1 MAKHKAKP
9 VPRGATISTNRRA
22 RYDYE
27 ILEQHEA
34 GLVLMGSEIKSIRD
48 GSVSI
53 REAYVRPKDGE
64 LWLVGAHIA
73 KYAPASGR
81 NHEPTRDR
89 KLLLHK
95 RQIRELEREATM
107 AGATIVPT
115 RLYLKNG
122 LAKLEIALAR
132 GKRKYDKRQVIAKRE
147 ADRRMQQAMRRRS

>member
-1 MAKHKAKP
+1 MAEKT
-9 VPRGATISTNRRA
+9 VSTNKKA
-22 RYDYE
+22 AFDYH
-27 ILEQHEA
+27 LLKRMEA
-34 GLVLMGSEIKSIRD
+34 GLSLVGTEIKSIRD

-107 AGATIVPT
+107 AGATIVPM

-132 GKRKYDKRQVIAKRE
+132 GKRKYDKRQMIAKRE
-147 ADRRMQQAMRRRS
+147 AERRMQQAVRRRG

>member
-1 MAKHKAKP
+1 M
-9 VPRGATISTNRRA
+9 
-22 RYDYE
+22 
-27 ILEQHEA
+27 EA
-34 GLVLMGSEIKSIRD
+34 GISLVGTEIKSIRD

-53 REAYVRPKDGE
+53 REAYVRPKEGE

-73 KYAPASGR
+73 KYAPAAGR

-95 RQIRELEREATM
+95 RQIRELEREALT

-132 GKRKYDKRQVIAKRE
+132 GKKQYDKRQTIAKRDAE
-147 ADRRMQQAMRRRS
+147 RRMQQAMRRRG

>member
-1 MAKHKAKP
+1 MAEKT
-9 VPRGATISTNRRA
+9 VSTNKRA
-22 RYDYE
+22 AFDYH
-27 ILEQHEA
+27 LLKRVEA
-34 GLVLMGSEIKSIRD
+34 GIVLTGTEIKSIRD

-73 KYAPASGR
+73 KYAPAAGR
-81 NHEPTRDR
+81 SHEPTRDR

-95 RQIRELEREATM
+95 RQIRDLEHEATT

-147 ADRRMQQAMRRRS
+147 AERRMQQAVRRRG

>member
-1 MAKHKAKP
+1 VAEKT
-9 VPRGATISTNRRA
+9 VSTNRKA
-22 RYDYE
+22 SYDYH
-27 ILEQHEA
+27 LLKRMEA
-34 GLVLMGSEIKSIRD
+34 GISLVGTEIKSIRD

-53 REAYVRPKDGE
+53 REAYVRPKEGE

-73 KYAPASGR
+73 KYAPAAGR

-95 RQIRELEREATM
+95 RQIRELEREALT

-115 RLYLKNG
+115 RLFLKNG

-132 GKRKYDKRQVIAKRE
+132 GKRKYDKRQTIAKRE
-147 ADRRMQQAMRRRS
+147 AERRMQQAMRRRG

>member
-1 MAKHKAKP
+1 MAEKT
-9 VPRGATISTNRRA
+9 VSTNKKA
-22 RYDYE
+22 AFDYH
-27 ILEQHEA
+27 LLKRMEA
-34 GLVLMGSEIKSIRD
+34 GLSLVGTEIKSIRD

-132 GKRKYDKRQVIAKRE
+132 GKRKYDKRQMIAKRE
-147 ADRRMQQAMRRRS
+147 AERRMQQAVRRRG

>member
-1 MAKHKAKP
+1 MAEKT
-9 VPRGATISTNRRA
+9 VSTNKKAGFDYHLLRRV
-22 RYDYE
+22 
-27 ILEQHEA
+27 EA
-34 GLVLMGSEIKSIRD
+34 GISLMGTEIKSIRE

-53 REAYVRPKDGE
+53 REAYVRPINGE

-147 ADRRMQQAMRRRS
+147 AERRMQQAMRRRS

>member
-1 MAKHKAKP
+1 MAEKT
-9 VPRGATISTNRRA
+9 VSTNKKA
-22 RYDYE
+22 AFNYD
-27 ILEQHEA
+27 LLKRVEA
-34 GLVLMGSEIKSIRD
+34 GLSLTGTEIKSIRD

-53 REAYVRPKDGE
+53 REAYVRPKEGE

-73 KYAPASGR
+73 KYAPAAGT

-95 RQIRELEREATM
+95 RQIRDLEREATT

-132 GKRKYDKRQVIAKRE
+132 GKRKYDKRQMIAKRE
-147 ADRRMQQAMRRRS
+147 AERRMQQATRRRT

>member
-1 MAKHKAKP
+1 VAEKT
-9 VPRGATISTNRRA
+9 VSTNRKA
-22 RYDYE
+22 SYDYH
-27 ILEQHEA
+27 LLKRMEA
-34 GLVLMGSEIKSIRD
+34 GISLVGTEIKSIRD

-53 REAYVRPKDGE
+53 REAYVRPKEGE

-73 KYAPASGR
+73 KYAPAAGR

-95 RQIRELEREATM
+95 RQIRELEREALT

-132 GKRKYDKRQVIAKRE
+132 GKKQYDKRQTIAKRDAE
-147 ADRRMQQAMRRRS
+147 RRMQQAMRRRG

>member
-1 MAKHKAKP
+1 MAEKT
-9 VPRGATISTNRRA
+9 VSTNRKA
-22 RYDYE
+22 SYDYH
-27 ILEQHEA
+27 LLKRMEA
-34 GLVLMGSEIKSIRD
+34 GISLVGTEIKSIRD

-53 REAYVRPKDGE
+53 REAYVRPKEGE

-73 KYAPASGR
+73 KYAPAAGR

-95 RQIRELEREATM
+95 RQIRELEREALT

-132 GKRKYDKRQVIAKRE
+132 GKRKYDKRQAIAKRE
-147 ADRRMQQAMRRRS
+147 AERRMQQAVRRRG

>member
-1 MAKHKAKP
+1 MAEKT
-9 VPRGATISTNRRA
+9 VSTNKKA
-22 RYDYE
+22 SFDYH
-27 ILEQHEA
+27 LLKRMEA
-34 GLVLMGSEIKSIRD
+34 GISLVGTEIKSIRD

-53 REAYVRPKDGE
+53 REAYVRPKEGE

-95 RQIRELEREATM
+95 RQIRELEREATT

-147 ADRRMQQAMRRRS
+147 AERRMQQAMRRRD

>member
-1 MAKHKAKP
+1 MAEKT
-9 VPRGATISTNRRA
+9 VSTNKRA
-22 RYDYE
+22 SFDYH
-27 ILEQHEA
+27 LLKRLEA
-34 GLVLMGSEIKSIRD
+34 GLVLTGTEIKSIRD

-53 REAYVRPKDGE
+53 REAYVRPRDGE

-95 RQIRELEREATM
+95 RQIRDLEREATT

-122 LAKLEIALAR
+122 LAKLEIALVR

-147 ADRRMQQAMRRRS
+147 AERRMQQAMRRRG

>member
-1 MAKHKAKP
+1 MAEKT
-9 VPRGATISTNRRA
+9 VSTNKKA
-22 RYDYE
+22 AFDYH
-27 ILEQHEA
+27 LLKRMEA
-34 GLVLMGSEIKSIRD
+34 GLSLVGTEIKSIRD

-73 KYAPASGR
+73 KYATAEGT
-81 NHEPTRDR
+81 NQEATRDR

-95 RQIRELEREATM
+95 RQIRDLEQEATT

-147 ADRRMQQAMRRRS
+147 AERRMQQAMRRRS

>member
-1 MAKHKAKP
+1 MAEKT
-9 VPRGATISTNRRA
+9 VSTNKKA
-22 RYDYE
+22 SFDYH
-27 ILEQHEA
+27 LLKRMEA
-34 GLVLMGSEIKSIRD
+34 GISLMGTEIKSIRD

-64 LWLVGAHIA
+64 LWLVGADIA
-73 KYAPASGR
+73 KYAPAAGR
-81 NHEPTRDR
+81 SHEPTRDR

-95 RQIRELEREATM
+95 RQIRDLEREALT

-132 GKRKYDKRQVIAKRE
+132 GKRKYDKRQTIAKRE
-147 ADRRMQQAMRRRS
+147 AERRMQQAVRRRG

>member
-1 MAKHKAKP
+1 MAEKT
-9 VPRGATISTNRRA
+9 VSTNRKA
-22 RYDYE
+22 SYDYH
-27 ILEQHEA
+27 LLKRMEA
-34 GLVLMGSEIKSIRD
+34 GISLVGTEIKSIRD

-53 REAYVRPKDGE
+53 REAYVRPKEGE

-73 KYAPASGR
+73 KYAPAAGR

-95 RQIRELEREATM
+95 RQIRELEREALT

-132 GKRKYDKRQVIAKRE
+132 GKRKYDKRQAIAKRDAE
-147 ADRRMQQAMRRRS
+147 RAMQRAMRRRG

>member
-1 MAKHKAKP
+1 MAEKT
-9 VPRGATISTNRRA
+9 VSTNKRA
-22 RYDYE
+22 SFDY
-27 ILEQHEA
+27 LLLKRMEA
-34 GLVLMGSEIKSIRD
+34 GISLVGTEIKSIRE

-53 REAYVRPKDGE
+53 REAYVRPKEGE

-73 KYAPASGR
+73 KYAPAAGR

-95 RQIRELEREATM
+95 RQIRELEREATT

-132 GKRKYDKRQVIAKRE
+132 GKRKYDKRQAIAKRE
-147 ADRRMQQAMRRRS
+147 AERRMQQAVRRRG

>member
-1 MAKHKAKP
+1 MAEKT
-9 VPRGATISTNRRA
+9 VSTNKKA
-22 RYDYE
+22 SYDY
-27 ILEQHEA
+27 LLLKRMEA
-34 GLVLMGSEIKSIRD
+34 GISLVGTEIKSIRE

-53 REAYVRPKDGE
+53 REAYVRPKEGE

-95 RQIRELEREATM
+95 RQIRELEREATT

-122 LAKLEIALAR
+122 MAKLEIALAR
-132 GKRKYDKRQVIAKRE
+132 GKRKYDKRQTIAKRE
-147 ADRRMQQAMRRRS
+147 AERRMQQAVRRRG

>member
-1 MAKHKAKP
+1 MAEKTVSSNKKA
-9 VPRGATISTNRRA
+9 AF
-22 RYDYE
+22 DYH
-27 ILEQHEA
+27 LLKRVEA
-34 GLVLMGSEIKSIRD
+34 GLSLTGTEIKSIRD

-53 REAYVRPKDGE
+53 REAYVRPKEGE

-73 KYAPASGR
+73 KYAPAAGT

-95 RQIRELEREATM
+95 RQIRELEREATT

-122 LAKLEIALAR
+122 LAKLEIAMAR
-132 GKRKYDKRQVIAKRE
+132 GKRKYDKRQTIAKRE
-147 ADRRMQQAMRRRS
+147 AERRMQQAVRRRG

>member
-1 MAKHKAKP
+1 MAEKT
-9 VPRGATISTNRRA
+9 VSTNKRA
-22 RYDYE
+22 SFDY
-27 ILEQHEA
+27 LLLKRMEA
-34 GLVLMGSEIKSIRD
+34 GISLVGTEIKSIRD

-95 RQIRELEREATM
+95 RQIRELEREATT
-107 AGATIVPT
+107 AGATIVPL

-132 GKRKYDKRQVIAKRE
+132 GKRKYDKRQTIAKRE
-147 ADRRMQQAMRRRS
+147 AERRMQQAVRRRS

>member
-1 MAKHKAKP
+1 MAEKT
-9 VPRGATISTNRRA
+9 VSTNRKA
-22 RYDYE
+22 SFDYH
-27 ILEQHEA
+27 LLKRMEA
-34 GLVLMGSEIKSIRD
+34 GISLVGTEIKSIRE

-53 REAYVRPKDGE
+53 REAYVRPKEGE

-95 RQIRELEREATM
+95 RQIRELEREATT

-132 GKRKYDKRQVIAKRE
+132 GKRKYDKRQTIAKRE
-147 ADRRMQQAMRRRS
+147 AERRMQQAVRRRG

>member
-1 MAKHKAKP
+1 MAEKTVSSNKKA
-9 VPRGATISTNRRA
+9 AF
-22 RYDYE
+22 DYH
-27 ILEQHEA
+27 LLKRMEA
-34 GLVLMGSEIKSIRD
+34 GISLVGTEIKSIRD

-73 KYAPASGR
+73 KYAPAAGR

-95 RQIRELEREATM
+95 RQIRDLEREALT

-132 GKRKYDKRQVIAKRE
+132 GKRKYDKRQTIAKRE
-147 ADRRMQQAMRRRS
+147 AERRMQQAVRRRG

>member
-1 MAKHKAKP
+1 MAEKT
-9 VPRGATISTNRRA
+9 VSTNKKA
-22 RYDYE
+22 GFDYH
-27 ILEQHEA
+27 LLKRVEA
-34 GLVLMGSEIKSIRD
+34 GISLMGTEIKSIRE

-53 REAYVRPKDGE
+53 REAYVRPINGE

-73 KYAPASGR
+73 KYAPAAGT
-81 NHEPTRDR
+81 NHDPTRDR

-95 RQIRELEREATM
+95 RQIRDLEHEATT

-147 ADRRMQQAMRRRS
+147 AERRMQQAMRRRG

>member
-1 MAKHKAKP
+1 MAEKT
-9 VPRGATISTNRRA
+9 VSTNKKA
-22 RYDYE
+22 AFDYE
-27 ILEQHEA
+27 LLKRVEA
-34 GLVLMGSEIKSIRD
+34 GLSLTGTEIKSIRD

-53 REAYVRPKDGE
+53 REAYVRPKEGE

-73 KYAPASGR
+73 KYAPAAGT

-95 RQIRELEREATM
+95 RQIRELEREATT

-132 GKRKYDKRQVIAKRE
+132 GKRKYDKRQTIAKRE
-147 ADRRMQQAMRRRS
+147 AERRMQQATRRRA

>member
-1 MAKHKAKP
+1 MAEKI
-9 VPRGATISTNRRA
+9 VSTNKRA
-22 RYDYE
+22 SFDY
-27 ILEQHEA
+27 LLLKRMEA
-34 GLVLMGSEIKSIRD
+34 GISLVGTEIKSIRE

-53 REAYVRPKDGE
+53 REAYVRPKEGE

-73 KYAPASGR
+73 KYAPAAGR

-95 RQIRELEREATM
+95 RQIRELEREATT

-132 GKRKYDKRQVIAKRE
+132 GKRKYDKRQAIAKRE
-147 ADRRMQQAMRRRS
+147 AERRMQQAVRRRG

>member
-1 MAKHKAKP
+1 MAEKT
-9 VPRGATISTNRRA
+9 VSTNKKA
-22 RYDYE
+22 GFDYH
-27 ILEQHEA
+27 LLKRVEA
-34 GLVLMGSEIKSIRD
+34 GISLLGTEIKSIRE

-53 REAYVRPKDGE
+53 REAYVRPINGE

-73 KYAPASGR
+73 KYAPAAGA
-81 NHEPTRDR
+81 NHDPTRDR

-95 RQIRELEREATM
+95 RQIRDLEHEATT

-147 ADRRMQQAMRRRS
+147 AERRMQQAMRRRD

>member
-1 MAKHKAKP
+1 MAEKT
-9 VPRGATISTNRRA
+9 VSTNKKA
-22 RYDYE
+22 SFDYH
-27 ILEQHEA
+27 LLKRMEA
-34 GLVLMGSEIKSIRD
+34 GISLMGTEIKSIRD

-89 KLLLHK
+89 RLLLHK
-95 RQIRELEREATM
+95 RQIRDLEREALT

-132 GKRKYDKRQVIAKRE
+132 GKRKYDKRQTIAKRE
-147 ADRRMQQAMRRRS
+147 AERRMQQAVRRRG